1 MRKALVEDRVKK
13 LMNFIPKK
21 DIVYSSDPYIEGLTE
36 EEIAYFDKRFEE
48 ENDKLT
54 EWPETFTGN

>member
-1 MRKALVEDRVKK
+1 MRKALVEDRIKK

-36 EEIAYFDKRFEE
+36 DEIAYFDKRFEE
-48 ENDKLT
+48 
-54 EWPETFTGN
+54 WPEVFTGN